1 MKQFCMKN
9 RSYFPG
15 ERKCI
20 VFALQHGGNDV
31 NSGLVVRFLEHKF
44 LCLFVCLGLIL
55 IGGSIIFY
63 LYALFS

>member
-20 VFALQHGGNDV
+20 VLALQHGGNDV
-31 NSGLVVRFLEHKF
+31 TCSIVSSTLVFNVLTYSLLKGR
-44 LCLFVCLGLIL
+44 
-55 IGGSIIFY
+55 S
-63 LYALFS
+63 